1 MNIDLKNGKT
11 QNTTYIGDVQQLGKK
26 VYIILV
32 NGTKYLESEFDT
44 ENEAKARREELLELI
59 KY

>member
-1 MNIDLKNGKT
+1 MNIDLKNSKT

-26 VYIILV
+26 VYIILI

-44 ENEAKARREELLELI
+44 ENEAKARREELMELL
-59 KY
+59 KV

>member
-1 MNIDLKNGKT
+1 MNIELKNGKT

-44 ENEAKARREELLELI
+44 ENEAKARREELMELLKI
-59 KY
+59 